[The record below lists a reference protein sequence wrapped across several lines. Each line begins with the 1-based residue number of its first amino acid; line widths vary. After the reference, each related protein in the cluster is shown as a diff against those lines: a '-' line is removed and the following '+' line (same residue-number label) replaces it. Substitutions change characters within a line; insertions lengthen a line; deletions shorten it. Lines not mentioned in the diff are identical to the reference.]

1 MSPSFLPLPQI
12 SSQQRQYGPSPQTYS
27 SLVQLPTH
35 ALSLLP
41 HGPYFQFCKQ
51 NKIYRPLC
59 KLSTIHNIISPLS
72 FPFGP
77 QLTQSNLLN
86 SHKSFLLLGFIKSSP
101 ACFFSSTTICNC
113 LLIIYKPPSFA
124 LCVLGK
130 LSPPEPHPQP
140 YLSFFIP
147 FLVSVR
153 M

>member
-1 MSPSFLPLPQI
+1 MCMSPSFLPLPQI

-27 SLVQLPTH
+27 SLVQLPIH

-59 KLSTIHNIISPLS
+59 KLSTIHDIISPLF

-77 QLTQSNLLN
+77 HLTQSNLLN
-86 SHKSFLLLGFIKSSP
+86 SHNKSFLLLGFIKSSP

-113 LLIIYKPPSFA
+113 LLIIYKLPHLP
-124 LCVLGK
+124 CVC
-130 LSPPEPHPQP
+130 
-140 YLSFFIP
+140 
-147 FLVSVR
+147 
-153 M
+153 